1 MKILP
6 QQAKYYAFELTKR
19 NPSDSVEKFSATLLD
34 AKVDLNPHQVEA
46 ALFAFKSPLSN
57 GAILADEVG
66 LGKTI
71 EAGILLAQNWVEGKR
86 KLLIICPSNLRK
98 QWQQELE
105 DKFFLP
111 STILEARSFKKA
123 IENGNTNPFD
133 SNKIMIASFHFVTNK
148 ANYVQL
154 LNWDLVTIDE
164 AHRLRNVYRPT
175 NVIGNA
181 IKLATQHCK
190 KILLTATPLQNSL
203 LELYGLVS
211 LIDTHTFGDLKSF
224 KGQFT
229 RTQAVD
235 FQALRNRIAP
245 ICNRTLRRQVQE
257 YIRYTNRI
265 PLTMRFTPTEEE
277 QELYVQINAYLQRK
291 ALFALPNSQRHL
303 ITLIMRKLLAS
314 STFAICGTLERLI
327 KRLEIILEDNQRP
340 YDLTEDFEEDL
351 EHLEEVID
359 EWDVETEEE
368 IEALLKPEDIEA
380 LKEELEELK
389 AYYTLALNIQN
400 NAKGEKLLMALEKGF
415 ERLSDLKAPQKAL
428 IFTES
433 KRTQAYL
440 YNLLNETEQYKG
452 KVVIFNGTNNNAK
465 AKEIHKQWLEDN
477 AHTNKITGA
486 KSVDRRAALVD
497 YFRND
502 AQIMI
507 ATEAASEGV
516 NLQFCS
522 MLVNYDLPWNPQR
535 IEQRIGRCHRYGQQ
549 FDVVVMNFLNTN
561 NAADVRV
568 FQLLDEKFQLF
579 SGVFGASDEILG
591 TIESGVDF
599 EKRIAEIY
607 QSCRT
612 SAEINESF
620 DSLQKELEEQINQR
634 MKTTQQKLFENF
646 DTAVIQRLKTTLT
659 DSKIY
664 LSRYETWLWK
674 VAIFGLNKYAKFFPV
689 EHGFYLNEIPIVS
702 TEADDTIPLG
712 HYTFDKKN
720 DNATQFRLQHPLAQY
735 VIKEAKALPT
745 KVEEITF
752 DYTGFQSTIAEIANL
767 KNKSGWMY
775 ACQISVDSFETTDY
789 IKFTAFKDDGTPIND
804 EECRWILTLDAVA
817 KKHSIQLYDK
827 EKGQLE
833 TQHKI
838 TVQTLINFIR
848 ERDNNYLQI
857 EIAKLENWAEDRVY
871 AIEKDLRDTKDK
883 IKIRKREAKAITNPV
898 DLLKNQKQTRELE
911 SKLRK
916 QRMFIYEEEDRI
928 LAQRDELIDKIEK
941 RLVKNH
947 NETPIFTIRWN
958 IV

>member
-6 QQAKYYAFELTKR
+6 QQAKYYAYELTKR

-111 STILEARSFKKA
+111 SMILEARSFKKA
-123 IENGNTNPFD
+123 LEDGNTNPFD
-133 SNKIMIASFHFVTNK
+133 SNKIVIASFHFVRNK

-164 AHRLRNVYRPT
+164 AHRLRNVYRPS

-181 IKLATQHCK
+181 IKLATKHCK
-190 KILLTATPLQNSL
+190 KVLLTATPLQNSL

-211 LIDTHTFGDLKSF
+211 LIDEHAFGDLKSF

-229 RTQAVD
+229 RTQSID
-235 FQALRNRIAP
+235 FSTLRNRIAP

-265 PLTMRFTPTEEE
+265 PLTVRFTPTKEE
-277 QELYVQINAYLQRK
+277 QDLYNQINAYLQQK
-291 ALFALPNSQRHL
+291 VLFALPNSQRHL

-327 KRLEIILEDNQRP
+327 KRLEKLLTDNQKP
-340 YDLTEDFEEDL
+340 YDLTEELEEDL

-359 EWDVETEEE
+359 EWDVETEEDFD
-368 IEALLKPEDIEA
+368 AMLKPDEMQA

-389 AYYTLALNIQN
+389 KYYELALNIQN
-400 NAKGEKLLMALEKGF
+400 NAKGEKLLMALEQGF

-440 YNLLNETEQYKG
+440 FKLLNETEEYKG
-452 KVVIFNGTNNNAK
+452 KVIIFNGTNNNDRAK
-465 AKEIHKQWLEDN
+465 KIHQQWLEDN
-477 AHTNKITGA
+477 AHNDKITGA

-497 YFRND
+497 YFRNE
-502 AQIMI
+502 AQILI
-507 ATEAASEGV
+507 ATEAAAEGV
-516 NLQFCS
+516 NMQFCS

-535 IEQRIGRCHRYGQQ
+535 IEQRIGRCHRYGQK

-612 SAEINESF
+612 SEEINSSF
-620 DSLQKELEEQINQR
+620 DALQKELEEQIDQK
-634 MKTTQQKLFENF
+634 MQTTQQKLFEHF
-646 DTAVIQRLKTTLT
+646 DAAVIQRLKTTLS
-659 DSKIY
+659 DSKVY
-664 LSRYETWLWK
+664 LSRYENWLWK
-674 VAIFGLNKYAKFFPV
+674 VALFGLKDVAKFFPL
-689 EHGFYLNEIPIVS
+689 EHGFYLNAIPKALVN
-702 TEADDTIPLG
+702 DTIPLG
-712 HYTFDKKN
+712 RYTFNKK
-720 DNATQFRLQHPLAQY
+720 DEDAILFRLQHPLAKY
-735 VIKEAKALPT
+735 IVHKSKHLKT
-745 KVEEITF
+745 GVEHLIF
-752 DYTGFQSTIAEIANL
+752 DYTGFQKSIASIAPF
-767 KNKSGWMY
+767 KNQSGWMY
-775 ACQISVDSFETTDY
+775 ACQISVESFETTDY
-789 IKFTAFKDDGTPIND
+789 IKFTAFTDKGTPLND
-804 EECRWILTLDAVA
+804 EQCRWLLTLDATLSEHKVDLYN
-817 KKHSIQLYDK
+817 KENSQL
-827 EKGQLE
+827 QQ
-833 TQHKI
+833 QHKA
-838 TVQTLINFIR
+838 TVQTLINFIK
-848 ERDNNYLQI
+848 ERDNNFLQI
-857 EIAKLENWAEDRVY
+857 EIAKLENWADDRIFAV
-871 AIEKDLRDTKDK
+871 EKELRDTKDK
-883 IKIRKREAKAITNPV
+883 IKIKRREGKSIT
-898 DLLKNQKQTRELE
+898 DTAALLKNQKQIRELE
-911 SKLRK
+911 SKLRR
-916 QRMFIYEEEDRI
+916 QRMSIYEQEDKI
-928 LAQRDELIDKIEK
+928 MAQRDELITKIEQK
-941 RLVKNH
+941 LVKNH
-947 NETPIFTIRWN
+947 SETPIFTIRWS

>member
-19 NPSDSVEKFSATLLD
+19 NPSDSAEKFSATLLD

-111 STILEARSFKKA
+111 SIILEANSFKRA
-123 IENGNTNPFD
+123 MEEGNLNPFD
-133 SNKIMIASFHFVTNK
+133 SNKIVIASFHFVRNK

-154 LNWDLVTIDE
+154 LNWNLVTIDE

-175 NVIGNA
+175 NIIGNA

-190 KILLTATPLQNSL
+190 KVLLTATPLQNSL

-211 LIDTHTFGDLKSF
+211 LIDSHTFGDLKSF
-224 KGQFT
+224 RGQFT
-229 RTQAVD
+229 RTQNID
-235 FQALRNRIAP
+235 FATLRNRIAP
-245 ICNRTLRRQVQE
+245 ICKRTLRRQVQE

-265 PLTMRFTPTEEE
+265 PLTMQFTPTKEE
-277 QELYVQINAYLQRK
+277 QDLYTQINAYLQRK
-291 ALFALPNSQRHL
+291 SLFALPNSQRHL

-314 STFAICGTLERLI
+314 SSFAICGTLERLI
-327 KRLEIILEDNQRP
+327 KRLEIMLEDNQRP
-340 YDLTEDFEEDL
+340 YDITEDFEDDF

-359 EWDVETEEE
+359 EWDIQTEEE
-368 IEALLKPEDIEA
+368 IENLLKPEDIEA

-389 AYYTLALNIQN
+389 VYYTLALNIQN
-400 NAKGEKLLMALEKGF
+400 NAKGEKLLLALESGF
-415 ERLSDLKAPQKAL
+415 ERLRDLKAPQKAL

-440 YNLLNETEQYKG
+440 YKLLNETEECKG
-452 KVVIFNGTNNNAK
+452 KVVIFNGTNNNEK
-465 AKEIHKQWLEDN
+465 AKEIHQQWLTDN

-497 YFRND
+497 YFRNE
-502 AQIMI
+502 AKIMI

-516 NLQFCS
+516 NMQFCS

-535 IEQRIGRCHRYGQQ
+535 IEQRIGRCHRYGQK
-549 FDVVVMNFLNTN
+549 FDVVVMNFLNMN

-612 SAEINESF
+612 SKEINDSF
-620 DSLQKELEEQINQR
+620 DALQKELEEQIDQK
-634 MKTTQQKLFENF
+634 MKSTQQKLFENF

-659 DSKIY
+659 NSKIY

-674 VAIFGLNKYAKFFPV
+674 VAIFGLEKYAKFFPV
-689 EHGFYLNEIPIVS
+689 EHGFYLNQNPLPKESI
-702 TEADDTIPLG
+702 ALG
-712 HYTFDKKN
+712 HYTFDKKK
-720 DNATQFRLQHPLAQY
+720 DDATQFRLQHPLAQH
-735 VIKEAKALPT
+735 VVQEAKALPIKT
-745 KVEEITF
+745 DEITF
-752 DYTGFQSTIAEIANL
+752 DYTGFQSTIAEITDL
-767 KNKSGWMY
+767 KNKAGWMY

-789 IKFTAFKDDGTPIND
+789 IKFTAFTDDGTPIND
-804 EECRWILTLDAVA
+804 EQCRWILTLDAIA
-817 KKHSIQLYDK
+817 DKHLIQLYDK
-827 EKGQLE
+827 EKVQLE
-833 TQHKI
+833 KQHKA

-848 ERDNNYLQI
+848 ERDNNFLQI
-857 EIAKLENWAEDRVY
+857 EIAKLENWADDRVY
-871 AIEKDLRDTKDK
+871 AVEKDLRDTKDK
-883 IKIRKREAKAITNPV
+883 IKIKKREAKTITNPV
-898 DLLKNQKQTRELE
+898 DLLKNQKQTRNLE

-947 NETPIFTIRWN
+947 TETPIFTIRWH